1 MADRA
6 MMWCPMCDKNGVN
19 TEVVK
24 KDNVDFQC
32 GIGHNLGDY
41 NSLMAQRPRM
51 MKLEVVH
58 KPNVGDVKTEVWING
73 EALNKFNQMY
83 PNQLS
88 ATLDNIV
95 RQHLDGDLI
104 IIDGMQA
111 RELKSL
117 GIRTGAE
124 MLSAIKNGK
133 TLEDTNTTLSNTL
146 DALKGMFQ
154 KAGVESPV

>member
-6 MMWCPMCDKNGVN
+6 FMWCPICDKNGVN
-19 TEVVK
+19 NEIART
-24 KDNVDFQC
+24 DNTTFEC
-32 GIGHNLGDY
+32 GIGHKY
-41 NSLMAQRPRM
+41 TYESLMAQHPRM
-51 MKLEVVH
+51 IKLEVVH

-73 EALNKFNQMY
+73 EALAKFNQMY

-88 ATLDNIV
+88 ATLDNLV

-104 IIDGMQA
+104 IVDGMQA

-133 TLEDTNTTLSNTL
+133 TLEDTNATLTNTL
-146 DALKGMFQ
+146 DMLKGMFA